1 VSSPTRSRRAFLG
14 ATVGA
19 AALASIDLRLGP
31 LARRL
36 AASSLPLPTDVL
48 VTRWGADPYARGAFS
63 FYRVGS
69 GPSDRQTLAAPVADR
84 LYFAGEATSDDAPGT
99 VQGALLSGRRAA
111 RQVDGVASSNASV
124 VVVGAGLAGLAAAA
138 HLQVTGHHVTVLEA
152 RDRLGGR
159 IWTNRDLSAPVELG
173 ALWIRGTHGNPLT
186 RVADHIGAAAVT
198 ADTRH
203 NVTYDLSGTRLTA
216 PALHQ
221 SHADYAAALHAAES
235 TRPRATPGAS
245 LGAALT
251 ESRPYQTTDPTRRAR
266 LDCQVSIEIE
276 HPHAASVSE
285 LALETWNDGR
295 FATGPDQ
302 LLRLGYDQIIQHAA
316 RDLDIRRRTPV
327 NQITYGPAGVTVATA
342 GGSMHA
348 DYAVV
353 TLPLGVLQVGAVAFS
368 PPLPDAKLR
377 SIAALGSGLVNHV
390 VLEFPRVFW
399 DRRAGIIGHVDA
411 TPGRWAQWVNLA
423 LYTGRPILLGVNAA
437 AYAQDLEGRTEAQVV
452 ADAMDVLSSIYV

>member
-1 VSSPTRSRRAFLG
+1 MSSPAPSRRAFLG
-14 ATVGA
+14 AAVGA
-19 AALASIDLRLGP
+19 AALASIDLRLGALTP
-31 LARRL
+31 RR
-36 AASSLPLPTDVL
+36 AASTVPLPTEVV

-69 GPSDRQTLAAPVADR
+69 GPSDRRALAAPVGDR

-111 RQVDGVASSNASV
+111 RQVDGVASSNATV
-124 VVVGAGLAGLAAAA
+124 VVVGAGIAGLAAAA

-159 IWTNRDLSAPVELG
+159 IWTNRDLGPPVELG

-186 RVADHIGAAAVT
+186 RVADHIGAPVVT
-198 ADTRH
+198 ADARH
-203 NVTYDLSGTRLTA
+203 NVTYDLSGARLTA

-221 SHADYAAALHAAES
+221 SGADFEAALHAAEA
-235 TRPRATPGAS
+235 TRARAAPDAS
-245 LGAALT
+245 LGAAVAA
-251 ESRPYQTTDPTRRAR
+251 SRAYQTTDPTRRAR
-266 LDCQVSIEIE
+266 LDYQVSIEIE
-276 HPHAASVSE
+276 HPHAASASE
-285 LALETWNDGR
+285 LALTTWNAGR

-302 LLRLGYDQIIQHAA
+302 LLRGGYDQIIQHAA

-327 NQITYGPAGVTVATA
+327 SQITYGPAGVTVAT
-342 GGSMHA
+342 GSGSMHA

-353 TLPLGVLQVGAVAFS
+353 TLPLGVLQAGAVTFS
-368 PPLPDAKLR
+368 PPLPDTKLR
-377 SIAALGSGLVNHV
+377 SITALGSGLVNHV
-390 VLEFPRVFW
+390 LLEFPRVFW

-437 AYAQDLEGRTEAQVV
+437 AYAQNLEGRTQAQVV
-452 ADAMDVLSSIYV
+452 TDAMDVLSSIYT